1 MADLVIPQSSLADL
15 SYLRQMSPIIAQFLV
30 RSYPHNQPAGE

>member
-1 MADLVIPQSSLADL
+1 MVDLTIPQSALADL

-30 RSYPHNQPAGE
+30 SLDYYTI

>member
-1 MADLVIPQSSLADL
+1 MVDLTFPQSALADL

-30 RSYPHNQPAGE
+30 